1 MDRNRLGEETS
12 PYLLQHKDNPV
23 HWQAWS
29 ETTLDAAK
37 AADKPIM
44 LSIGYAACHWC
55 HVMAHESFENP
66 DIAKQM
72 NELFV
77 NIKVDREERPD
88 LDQIYQHALALMG
101 EQGGWPLTMFLTP
114 EGEPFWGGTYFP
126 PESRWGRPGFP
137 QVLSAMSEAYAG
149 DRDKVAKNVTV
160 LREALQRLGRPE
172 RGGSIAPEQ
181 LDRIAERL
189 LREVDQINGGIG
201 TAPKF
206 PQTGILELLWRAWK
220 RTAQPPYREAVIK
233 ALDAMCQGGIYD
245 HLGGGFA
252 RYSTD
257 ARWLVPHFEK
267 MLYDNAELVDL
278 LTLVWQDTKNPLYRQ
293 RVEETLGWVV
303 REMVTSGGGFASSLD
318 ADSEHEEGKFYV
330 WSETEIDA
338 VLGGRAPLFKRF
350 YDVDAPGNWE
360 GRTILNR
367 LKTPATADPETE
379 RELTLCRTLLLQ
391 AREKRVRP
399 GLDDKVLA
407 DWNGLMIAALANAGL
422 VFERLDWIDIAGRA
436 FAFIREHMADPDGR
450 LLHSWRNGRAR
461 HAASVDD
468 YANLC
473 RAALALHEATA
484 DATFL
489 NQAREWMRVLD
500 RHYWD
505 PTGGAYFFTADDTRG
520 LITRPKTAADS
531 AVPAGNG
538 TMIGVLSQLA
548 ILSGEEAY
556 RQRAEGILET
566 FSGELGRNFFPL
578 ATLLNNIELLMKP
591 LQVVLVGRPGIAEFD
606 ALRRAVY
613 GVSLPNRVVITL
625 APEKSLPVGHPASGK
640 GLVSGKPAAYVCEG
654 PVCSLPITNA
664 ETLLE
669 TLTRIL

>member
-1 MDRNRLGEETS
+1 
-12 PYLLQHKDNPV
+12 
-23 HWQAWS
+23 
-29 ETTLDAAK
+29 
-37 AADKPIM
+37 
-44 LSIGYAACHWC
+44 
-55 HVMAHESFENP
+55 MAHESFENP

-137 QVLSAMSEAYAG
+137 QILSAMSEAYAG

-220 RTAQPPYREAVIK
+220 RTRQPPYREAVVK

-293 RVEETLGWVV
+293 RVEETLSWVV

-318 ADSEHEEGKFYV
+318 ADSEHEEGKYYV
-330 WSETEIDA
+330 WSEAEVDA
-338 VLGGRAPLFKRF
+338 VLGEHSVLFKRF

-360 GRTILNR
+360 GHTILNR
-367 LKTPATADPETE
+367 LKTLAAVDPDTE
-379 RELTLCRTLLLQ
+379 RELALCRSLLFQ
-391 AREKRVRP
+391 AREKRIRP

-407 DWNGLMIAALANAGL
+407 DWNGLMIAAMANAGL
-422 VFERLDWIDIAGRA
+422 VFERADWIETAGGA
-436 FAFIREHMADPDGR
+436 FAFIREHMTDPAGR
-450 LLHSWRNGRAR
+450 LLHSWRDGRAN
-461 HAASVDD
+461 HPASVDD

-489 NQAREWMRVLD
+489 NHAREWLEILD

-505 PTGGAYFFTADDTRG
+505 TAGGGYYFAADDTSG

-538 TMIGVLSQLA
+538 TLIGVLAQLA
-548 ILSGEEAY
+548 ILTGDEAHEQRGEA
-556 RQRAEGILET
+556 ILET
-566 FSGELGRNFFPL
+566 FSGEISRNFFPL
-578 ATLLNNIELLMKP
+578 ATLLNNVEMLATP
-591 LQVVLVGRPGIAEFD
+591 LQIVLVGELGNSAFD
-606 ALRRAVY
+606 GLRRAAY
-613 GVSLPNRVVITL
+613 SVSLPNRVVITL
-625 APEKSLPVGHPASGK
+625 APKDTLPDGHPVSGK
-640 GLVSGKPAAYVCEG
+640 GVVDGKPAAYVCEG
-654 PVCSLPITNA
+654 RVCSLPIT
-664 ETLLE
+664 EPQTLLE
-669 TLTRIL
+669 SLAQVR